1 MGASAQKI
9 RFTIES
15 GAEIGQIWRLL
26 TKTSPFEGHSMLGS
40 TAASQAAPRLTKTS
54 TRTETDEWR
63 ATPTPDI
70 FTGAANLLSAI
81 GDPVR
86 LQILWWL
93 GKNERNVTDLCSL
106 VGKRQQAV
114 SHHLTILKLR
124 RLVALHRRGKSNFYS
139 LTEQGREAM
148 VAAGPFIH

>member
-1 MGASAQKI
+1 
-9 RFTIES
+9 
-15 GAEIGQIWRLL
+15 
-26 TKTSPFEGHSMLGS
+26 MLGT
-40 TAASQAAPRLTKTS
+40 TAASSAALRSTKTNARMES
-54 TRTETDEWR
+54 EEWW
-63 ATPTPDI
+63 ATPALDV

-93 GKNERNVTDLCSL
+93 GKSERNVTDLCTL

-139 LTEQGREAM
+139 LTDSGREAM
-148 VAAGPFIH
+148 SAAKPFIH

>member
-1 MGASAQKI
+1 
-9 RFTIES
+9 
-15 GAEIGQIWRLL
+15 
-26 TKTSPFEGHSMLGS
+26 MLGT
-40 TAASQAAPRLTKTS
+40 TAATSAAIRLTKTTS
-54 TRTETDEWR
+54 RKEADQWWG
-63 ATPTPDI
+63 TPAGDV

-93 GKNERNVTDLCSL
+93 GESERNVTDLCGL

-124 RLVALHRRGKSNFYS
+124 RLVSLNRRGKSNFYS
-139 LTEQGREAM
+139 LTDQGREAM
-148 VAAGPFIH
+148 SAAEPFIR

>member
-1 MGASAQKI
+1 M
-9 RFTIES
+9 RV
-15 GAEIGQIWRLL
+15 
-26 TKTSPFEGHSMLGS
+26 
-40 TAASQAAPRLTKTS
+40 
-54 TRTETDEWR
+54 TRTISRNETEEWWGPP
-63 ATPTPDI
+63 ALDV

-93 GKNERNVTDLCSL
+93 GKSERNVTDLCSL

-124 RLVALHRRGKSNFYS
+124 SLVSLRRRGKSNFYS
-139 LTEQGREAM
+139 LTDQGREAM
-148 VAAGPFIH
+148 TAAEPFIV

>member
-1 MGASAQKI
+1 
-9 RFTIES
+9 
-15 GAEIGQIWRLL
+15 
-26 TKTSPFEGHSMLGS
+26 MLGT
-40 TAASQAAPRLTKTS
+40 TAAPQAALRLTRTG
-54 TRTETDEWR
+54 TRMETEEWWG
-63 ATPTPDI
+63 TPDLDV

-93 GKNERNVTDLCSL
+93 GKSERNVTDLCGL

-139 LTEQGREAM
+139 LTDQGREAIVM
-148 VAAGPFIH
+148 ARPFIR

>member
-1 MGASAQKI
+1 
-9 RFTIES
+9 
-15 GAEIGQIWRLL
+15 
-26 TKTSPFEGHSMLGS
+26 MLGT
-40 TAASQAAPRLTKTS
+40 TAAPQAALRLTKT
-54 TRTETDEWR
+54 TPRMETDEWWG
-63 ATPTPDI
+63 TPALDV

-93 GKNERNVTDLCSL
+93 GKSERNVTDLCVL

-139 LTEQGREAM
+139 LTDQGRDAM
-148 VAAGPFIH
+148 SAAKPFIH

>member
-1 MGASAQKI
+1 M
-9 RFTIES
+9 
-15 GAEIGQIWRLL
+15 
-26 TKTSPFEGHSMLGS
+26 
-40 TAASQAAPRLTKTS
+40 
-54 TRTETDEWR
+54 
-63 ATPTPDI
+63 
-70 FTGAANLLSAI
+70 LSAI

-93 GKNERNVTDLCSL
+93 GVGERNVTDLCGR

-139 LTEQGREAM
+139 LTELGREAI
-148 VAAGPFIH
+148 VLARPFIC

>member
-1 MGASAQKI
+1 
-9 RFTIES
+9 
-15 GAEIGQIWRLL
+15 
-26 TKTSPFEGHSMLGS
+26 MLGT
-40 TAASQAAPRLTKTS
+40 TAAPQAALRLTKTTS
-54 TRTETDEWR
+54 RTETDEWWG
-63 ATPTPDI
+63 TPALDV

-93 GKNERNVTDLCSL
+93 GRSERNVTDLCGL

-124 RLVALHRRGKSNFYS
+124 RLVAL
-139 LTEQGREAM
+139 QEACTSTPS
-148 VAAGPFIH
+148 ALARATLL

>member
-1 MGASAQKI
+1 
-9 RFTIES
+9 
-15 GAEIGQIWRLL
+15 
-26 TKTSPFEGHSMLGS
+26 MLGT
-40 TAASQAAPRLTKTS
+40 TAAPQAALRLDRTTS
-54 TRTETDEWR
+54 RTETNEWWGPP
-63 ATPTPDI
+63 ALDV

-93 GKNERNVTDLCSL
+93 GTSERNVTDLCSL

-124 RLVALHRRGKSNFYS
+124 RLVALHRRGKSNYYS
-139 LTEQGREAM
+139 LTESGREAM
-148 VAAGPFIH
+148 SAAQPFIQQ

>member
-1 MGASAQKI
+1 MRVK
-9 RFTIES
+9 
-15 GAEIGQIWRLL
+15 
-26 TKTSPFEGHSMLGS
+26 
-40 TAASQAAPRLTKTS
+40 QAIKRA
-54 TRTETDEWR
+54 ETDER
-63 ATPTPDI
+63 RGSPELDV

-93 GKNERNVTDLCSL
+93 GNSERNVTDLCSL

-124 RLVALHRRGKSNFYS
+124 RLIGLHRRGKSNFYS
-139 LTEQGREAM
+139 LTDQGRQAM
-148 VAAGPFIH
+148 LAAKPFIH

>member
-1 MGASAQKI
+1 
-9 RFTIES
+9 
-15 GAEIGQIWRLL
+15 
-26 TKTSPFEGHSMLGS
+26 MLGI
-40 TAASQAAPRLTKTS
+40 TPASQAALRSSKTG
-54 TRTETDEWR
+54 TRNEAGEWWG
-63 ATPTPDI
+63 APSPEEFD
-70 FTGAANLLSAI
+70 GAATMLSAI

-93 GKNERNVTDLCSL
+93 GVGERNVTDLCGR

-139 LTEQGREAM
+139 LTELGREAI
-148 VAAGPFIH
+148 VLARPFIC

>member
-1 MGASAQKI
+1 
-9 RFTIES
+9 
-15 GAEIGQIWRLL
+15 
-26 TKTSPFEGHSMLGS
+26 MLG
-40 TAASQAAPRLTKTS
+40 TTAAPRAATRL
-54 TRTETDEWR
+54 TRTNPRTEADQWWG
-63 ATPTPDI
+63 TPAVDV

-93 GKNERNVTDLCSL
+93 GTSERNVTDLCGL

-124 RLVALHRRGKSNFYS
+124 RLVAPHRRGKSNFYS
-139 LTEQGREAM
+139 LTDQGREAM
-148 VAAGPFIH
+148 SAAKPFIS